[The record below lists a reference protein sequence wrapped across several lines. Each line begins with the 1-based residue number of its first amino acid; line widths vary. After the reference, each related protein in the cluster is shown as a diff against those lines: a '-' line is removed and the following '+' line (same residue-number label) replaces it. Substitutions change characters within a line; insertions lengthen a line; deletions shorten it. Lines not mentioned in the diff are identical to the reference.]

1 MFSRKNIAYI
11 SFILICAFSIIFG
24 GVNAMLLSD
33 QTLDDQESVEAMAED
48 NQVLSANAD
57 VKWEYYYIKCF
68 HTEYIETKAEKD
80 MIGKTGK
87 EIATLYGAQLVVFK
101 PNKIVLRKEINYYCP
116 NHYILKKD
124 GDKISVYKTKS
135 GSSDLELIKKT
146 GFSFDS
152 LNDNLKT
159 EVENGKVFDTL
170 EDIEYFLED
179 LDT

>member
-11 SFILICAFSIIFG
+11 SFVLICAFSIIFG

-33 QTLDDQESVEAMAED
+33 QNLDGQEAVEAMADD
-48 NQVLSANAD
+48 NQVLSSNAD

-68 HTEYIETKAEKD
+68 HTEYVETRADKS

-87 EIATLYGAQLVVFK
+87 EIASLYGAGLVSFE
-101 PNKIVLRKEINYYCP
+101 PNKIVLRKEINCYCP

-124 GDKISVYKTKS
+124 GDKISIYKTKS
-135 GSSDLELIKKT
+135 GSSDLELIKNI

-152 LNDNLKT
+152 LSDSLKID
-159 EVENGKVFDTL
+159 VGNGKVFGTL
-170 EDIEYFLED
+170 EEIEYFLED